1 MRRLAN
7 FVCAMLLLPIMVLAQ
22 STTQSIQGLVTDST
36 GGVVPGAAVILTNT
50 GTGVARTVQ
59 TNETGNYSF
68 PSVQVGNYEI
78 KVEMQGFKGETVK
91 GLRVETAAQVRQ
103 DIRLEIGQ
111 VSETVEISPP
121 PLP

>member
-7 FVCAMLLLPIMVLAQ
+7 FACAMMFLPIVVLAQ

-68 PSVQVGNYEI
+68 PSVQVGNYEL

-91 GLRVETAAQVRQ
+91 GIRVETAAQVRQ
-103 DIRLEIGQ
+103 DVRLQIGQ
-111 VSETVEISPP
+111 VSKRSRSRPP